1 MLQFAVGLYLG
12 IGTGHAVSVLAE
24 IGFGRGVALIWRVP
38 LLILFW
44 PGLYVAALA
53 QS

>member
-24 IGFGRGVALIWRVP
+24 IGFGRALLSFGASR
-38 LLILFW
+38 F
-44 PGLYVAALA
+44 
-53 QS
+53 